1 MKNKD
6 MIVVKKILQYCSQI
20 EEAMKMF
27 SSDYKIF
34 RTNSIFQNACCMCI
48 LQIGELA
55 KVLSDECKHKY
66 NDVPWREWCGIR
78 DIFAHQYYNIDN
90 ASTWATLTKD
100 VPALKER
107 CKEILEVISK
117 EEEL

>member
-48 LQIGELA
+48 LQIGEL
-55 KVLSDECKHKY
+55 
-66 NDVPWREWCGIR
+66 P
-78 DIFAHQYYNIDN
+78 
-90 ASTWATLTKD
+90 
-100 VPALKER
+100 
-107 CKEILEVISK
+107 
-117 EEEL
+117 